1 MILNW
6 ILAWWRG
13 NALKDSLGTTGELLI
28 WAVYEITLEKAMA
41 PHSSVLSWK
50 IPGGGA
56 WWVAV
61 YGVAQS
67 RTRLK

>member
-13 NALKDSLGTTGELLI
+13 NALKDSLGTIGELLI

-41 PHSSVLSWK
+41 THSSTLAWR
-50 IPGGGA
+50 IPGTGEPGGLPSM
-56 WWVAV
+56 
-61 YGVAQS
+61 GSQ
-67 RTRLK
+67 RGHD